1 MPPSRFPRRLIIV
14 LAVGAAVLA
23 ALVGVGLY
31 GLLLAPR
38 TAPTT
43 ATDVP
48 LETPGPAPA
57 IPAPTDTIPSL
68 PGIRSTADAE
78 GFARAVA
85 EALFAW
91 DTASD
96 YEPTDYAQVIVDVG
110 DPSGEEAAGLASD
123 VRTYLPT
130 AEAWAQLRTMQTRQW
145 LTIDEAYVPDSWSD
159 ALEQAAPGQLMPGT
173 IAYTIS
179 GTRHRDG
186 ISGTDPVESA
196 RGVAFTVFVTCE
208 PTFDACRVLRLSQL
222 DNPLR

>member
-1 MPPSRFPRRLIIV
+1 MPPSRFPRRLIII
-14 LAVGAAVLA
+14 LAVATAVLA
-23 ALVGVGLY
+23 ALIGVGLY

-38 TAPTT
+38 SAPTT
-43 ATDVP
+43 ASDVP
-48 LETPGPAPA
+48 HQTPGPAPA
-57 IPAPTDTIPSL
+57 IPTPTDTIPSL

-91 DTASD
+91 DTASE

-110 DPSGEEAAGLASD
+110 DPSGDETAGLASD
-123 VRTYLPT
+123 VRSYLPT

-145 LTIDEAYVPDSWSD
+145 LTIDEAYVPDSWAD
-159 ALEQAAPGQLMPGT
+159 ALEQAAPGQLLPGT

-186 ISGTDPVESA
+186 ISGTEPVESA
-196 RGVAFTVFVTCE
+196 RGAAFTVFVTCQ
-208 PTFDACRVLRLSQL
+208 PTFDTCHVLRLSQL
-222 DNPLR
+222 NNPLR

>member
-14 LAVGAAVLA
+14 LAVAAAVLA

-38 TAPTT
+38 SAPTT
-43 ATDVP
+43 ATDVNR
-48 LETPGPAPA
+48 ETPGPAPA
-57 IPAPTDTIPSL
+57 IPAPTAATPAL
-68 PGIRSTADAE
+68 PGIRSTSDAE
-78 GFARAVA
+78 DFARSVS

-123 VRTYLPT
+123 VRSYLPT
-130 AEAWAQLRTMQTRQW
+130 AEAWVQLRTMQTRQW
-145 LTIDEAYVPDSWSD
+145 LSIDEAYVPDSWAD
-159 ALEQAAPGQLMPGT
+159 ALDQAAPGQLLPGT

-179 GTRHRDG
+179 GTRHREG
-186 ISGTDPVESA
+186 VSGTEPVESA
-196 RGVAFTVFVTCE
+196 RDVAFTVFVTCE

>member
-14 LAVGAAVLA
+14 LAAAAVLT

-38 TAPTT
+38 SAPTT
-43 ATDVP
+43 ASHVP
-48 LETPGPAPA
+48 RDTAGPAPA
-57 IPAPTDTIPSL
+57 IPVPTDTTPAL
-68 PGIRSTADAE
+68 QGIRSTADAE

-91 DTASD
+91 DTASN

-123 VRTYLPT
+123 VRSYLPT

-145 LTIDEAYVPDSWSD
+145 LTIDDAYVPDSWSD
-159 ALEQAAPGQLMPGT
+159 ALEQATPGQLLPGT

-179 GTRHRDG
+179 GTRHRNG

-196 RGVAFTVFVTCE
+196 RGATFTVFVTCQ
-208 PTFDACRVLRLSQL
+208 PTFDTCQVLRLSQL

>member
-14 LAVGAAVLA
+14 LAVAAAVLA

-38 TAPTT
+38 SAPTT

-48 LETPGPAPA
+48 RETPGPAPA
-57 IPAPTDTIPSL
+57 IPTPSDPTPAL
-68 PGIRSTADAE
+68 PGIHSTADAE
-78 GFARAVA
+78 DFARAVA

-123 VRTYLPT
+123 VRSYLPT
-130 AEAWAQLRTMQTRQW
+130 AEAWVQLRTMQTRQW
-145 LTIDEAYVPDSWSD
+145 LTIDDAYVPDSWAD
-159 ALEQAAPGQLMPGT
+159 ALEQAAPGQLLPGT

-179 GTRHRDG
+179 GTRHREG
-186 ISGTDPVESA
+186 ISGTEPVESA

>member
-14 LAVGAAVLA
+14 LAVAAAALA

-38 TAPTT
+38 SAPTT
-43 ATDVP
+43 ASDAP
-48 LETPGPAPA
+48 RETPGPAPA
-57 IPAPTDTIPSL
+57 IPAPTDTTPAL
-68 PGIRSTADAE
+68 PGIRSTSDAE
-78 GFARAVA
+78 DFARSVS

-96 YEPTDYAQVIVDVG
+96 HEPTDYAQVIVDVG

-123 VRTYLPT
+123 VRSYLPT
-130 AEAWAQLRTMQTRQW
+130 AEAWVQLRTMQTRQW
-145 LTIDEAYVPDSWSD
+145 LSIDEAYVPDSWAD
-159 ALEQAAPGQLMPGT
+159 ALEQAAPGQLLPGT

-179 GTRHRDG
+179 GTRLREG
-186 ISGTDPVESA
+186 ISGTEPVESA

-208 PTFDACRVLRLSQL
+208 PSFDACRVLRLSQL